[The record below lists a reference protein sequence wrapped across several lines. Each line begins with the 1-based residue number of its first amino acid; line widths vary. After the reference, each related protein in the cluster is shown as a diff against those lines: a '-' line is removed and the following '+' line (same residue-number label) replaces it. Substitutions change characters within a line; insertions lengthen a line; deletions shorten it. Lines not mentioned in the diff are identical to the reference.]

1 MSIDPPATFSFP
13 ASAARPAMESKDEP
27 GTVQNLK
34 GKANEVVGDLTN
46 DPQRKE
52 KGMLQEQAARG
63 KEAQTR
69 LQDDER

>member
-1 MSIDPPATFSFP
+1 
-13 ASAARPAMESKDEP
+13 MESKDEP